1 MNRPIKLAQFLIAS
15 VVLISLASCSSGV
28 KSRVANPENAILGKW
43 REINGSATI
52 QFFKEGTVIL
62 TGKGKKTTSYYKLFD
77 EKHLKIEPKF
87 SSKVIKDPSRLV
99 KFSINQDQL
108 TLSDSEGV
116 TRFRRQK

>member
-1 MNRPIKLAQFLIAS
+1 MHRRAKLSQFLIAS
-15 VVLISLASCSSGV
+15 AVLIALASCSSAV

-62 TGKGKKTTSYYKLFD
+62 TGKGKTTTAYYKFFD

-87 SSKVIKDPSRLV
+87 SSKVTKDPSRLV

-108 TLSDSEGV
+108 TLGDSEGV
-116 TRFRRQK
+116 TRFRRQN

>member
-15 VVLISLASCSSGV
+15 VALISLASCSSGV
-28 KSRVANPENAILGKW
+28 KSRVANLENAILGKW

-52 QFFKEGTVIL
+52 QFFKEGTIIL
-62 TGKGKKTTSYYKLFD
+62 TEKGKTTTAYYKLFD

-87 SSKVIKDPSRLV
+87 SSKITKDPSRIV